1 MELRFVS
8 PDLAS
13 LDALDAEVLACAI
26 WGDARPAHGVA
37 GLCDWRLGG
46 RISELSRRGLV
57 TGELGEVVMIPG
69 KPRMSLDKLILFG
82 AGPRGAFDEA
92 VFREVVSRMLR
103 TLSGLGARVAVVELP
118 GRHEGLI
125 PAEAAADA
133 LMECA
138 GQAEDQED
146 LWMLV
151 ERSEGKQQMSQHM
164 VEQRRRVRRA
174 L

>member
-26 WGDARPAHGVA
+26 WEDARPAHGVA

-46 RISELSRRGLV
+46 RISELMRRGLI
-57 TGELGEVVMIPG
+57 TGELGEVVMLPG
-69 KPRMSLDKLILFG
+69 KPRMSLDKLLLFG
-82 AGPRGAFDEA
+82 AGPRSAFDEA
-92 VFREVVSRMLR
+92 VFREVVARMLT
-103 TLSGLGARVAVVELP
+103 TLRGLGARVAVVELP

-125 PAEAAADA
+125 AAEAAADA
-133 LMECA
+133 LLERA
-138 GQAEDQED
+138 GREREED

-151 ERSEGKQQMSQHM
+151 ERSEGKQQITQHM
-164 VEQRRRVRRA
+164 IEQRRRLRRA

>member
-13 LDALDAEVLACAI
+13 LDMLDAEVLACPVWADI
-26 WGDARPAHGVA
+26 RPAHGVA

-46 RISELSRRGLV
+46 RISELQRRGLV
-57 TGELGEVVMIPG
+57 TGELGEVVMLPG

-82 AGPRGAFDEA
+82 AGTRAAFDES
-92 VFREVVSRMLR
+92 VFVAIVNRMLS
-103 TLSGLGARVAVVELP
+103 TLRCLGARVAVVELP
-118 GRHEGLI
+118 GRQDRLI
-125 PAEAAADA
+125 RAEAATDA
-133 LMECA
+133 LLDCA
-138 GQAEDQED
+138 EREREGED

-151 ERSEGKQQMSQHM
+151 EGAEGKQQIAQHM
-164 VEQRRRVRRA
+164 IEQRRRLRRA

>member
-1 MELRFVS
+1 MELRFVA

-13 LDALDAEVLACAI
+13 LDVLDAEVLACPI

-46 RISELSRRGLV
+46 RISELQRRDLV
-57 TGELGEVVMIPG
+57 TGELGEVVMLPG

-82 AGPRGAFDEA
+82 AGMRGAFDED
-92 VFREVVSRMLR
+92 VFVEVVNRMLV
-103 TLSGLGARVAVVELP
+103 TLRSLGARVAVVELP
-118 GRHEGLI
+118 GRHDNLI
-125 PAEAAADA
+125 RAEAAADA
-133 LMECA
+133 LLDCA
-138 GQAEDQED
+138 DRDSEGED

-151 ERSEGKQQMSQHM
+151 ERAEGKQQITQHM
-164 VEQRRRVRRA
+164 IEQRRRVRRA